1 MARVGGLANAGRVCA
16 RFPFEGPTPQGVG
29 CGGRF
34 WFRNPHAKGLTP
46 EREAG
51 SGSSLR
57 GSGCPEPI
65 ENAQPVSPAH
75 FLTVPLNG
83 GRPANDGS
91 HTGTQPSDR
100 TGRHLIL
107 AVWTI
112 NDMGNAFYQCSDV
125 NF

>member
-1 MARVGGLANAGRVCA
+1 M
-16 RFPFEGPTPQGVG
+16 
-29 CGGRF
+29 
-34 WFRNPHAKGLTP
+34 
-46 EREAG
+46 G
-51 SGSSLR
+51 SGSPPR
-57 GSGCPEPI
+57 GSGRPEPI
-65 ENAQPVSPAH
+65 EIAQPVSPAH

-112 NDMGNAFYQCSDV
+112 NDMGNALYQCSDV